1 MFIDEYLPQN
11 LDKIVYLDADVI
23 CNENPINILNQ
34 KFEEITD
41 LKYAIGV
48 FTTPITKAKDP
59 EIFNRLQIS
68 SKYFNAGVMM
78 IDLKMWNEK
87 NISENLL
94 LTLQKLDQKIV
105 YWDQDVLNSYFD
117 GNYYEIDKNL
127 NFIISSK
134 TAKNNLIEYINK
146 NTIYFIHYA
155 GSNKPWTI
163 EGGIN
168 LNSNFYHNYFE
179 KINENKYHIVNSSN
193 RFASIKF
200 LLKSVISLQIFE
212 VKRPARYFFEALKS
226 LFVSP

>member
-1 MFIDEYLPQN
+1 MYIIHNDPTTFKIQKIINHKNLDIFKIYKFKNDKKIDFPNLNNSHVSEATYYRLFIDEYLPQN

-94 LTLQKLDQKIV
+94 LTLQ
-105 YWDQDVLNSYFD
+105 N
-117 GNYYEIDKNL
+117 
-127 NFIISSK
+127 
-134 TAKNNLIEYINK
+134 
-146 NTIYFIHYA
+146 
-155 GSNKPWTI
+155 
-163 EGGIN
+163 
-168 LNSNFYHNYFE
+168 
-179 KINENKYHIVNSSN
+179 
-193 RFASIKF
+193 
-200 LLKSVISLQIFE
+200 
-212 VKRPARYFFEALKS
+212 
-226 LFVSP
+226 